1 MLSGGCLC
9 GAIRYQTDGSPFH
22 ESICH
27 CSLCR
32 RASGAPFVA
41 WFSVPRAS
49 LKLISGSPSWFRSS
63 PSAERG
69 FCARCGAALFFRSRE
84 LADEIDI
91 TIASLEQPGRLP
103 PREQLY
109 AADRLS
115 WVDEVPGLPAFP
127 AARSGSA

>member
-9 GAIRYQTDGSPFH
+9 GAIRYQTDGAPFH

-41 WFSVPRAS
+41 WFSVPRES
-49 LKLISGSPSWFRSS
+49 LALISGSPSWFRSS

-69 FCARCGAALFFRSRE
+69 FCSRCGTALFFRSRE
-84 LADEIDI
+84 LTDEIDI
-91 TIASLEQPGRLP
+91 TIASLEEPGSIQPCQ
-103 PREQLY
+103 QLY
-109 AADRLS
+109 AADRIR
-115 WVDEVPGLPAFP
+115 WVGDVSTLPAFP
-127 AARSGSA
+127 AARRQCA